1 MKPLNRWKFSIA
13 LVAIILVVF
22 FGLEIWSSYFSQAG
36 RQSRELQ
43 ANYQKYLNVQN
54 KYEAAMKADTYGGKT
69 PEETLGMFIDALK
82 KGDIELASKYFVLRE
97 DGLNDP
103 KWLNA
108 LIEKRGEDDLNRV
121 INITSLAVRDKESS
135 SMSNIAWF
143 VVLDE
148 KKELIADI
156 ELSLNTYSQIWKIES
171 L

>member
-54 KYEAAMKADTYGGKT
+54 KYESAMKADTYGGKT

-82 KGDIELASKYFVLRE
+82 KGDVELASKYFALRE
-97 DGLNDP
+97 DGS
-103 KWLNA
+103 
-108 LIEKRGEDDLNRV
+108 GNRE
-121 INITSLAVRDKESS
+121 I
-135 SMSNIAWF
+135 
-143 VVLDE
+143 LDE
-148 KKELIADI
+148 LKNKTDEEKAKIVVILQNAREYPSDVTNKGDFKFVSKDVGGAIIAYIDMGYN
-156 ELSLNTYSQIWKIES
+156 SYSQVWKIEN